1 MLLVDIKDQVAL
13 VTLNRP
19 DAMNA
24 LSRALRGEL
33 HETMKHQ
40 DAIEMLIVRR
50 DTAALPGL
58 WDRYVELSGYLTDA
72 GIP

>member
-1 MLLVDIKDQVAL
+1 
-13 VTLNRP
+13 
-19 DAMNA
+19 MNA
-24 LSRALRGEL
+24 LSRALRAEL
-33 HETMKHQ
+33 HEPLKHQ
-40 DAIEMLIVRR
+40 DGMEMLIVRR

>member
-24 LSRALRGEL
+24 LSRA
-33 HETMKHQ
+33 T
-40 DAIEMLIVRR
+40 
-50 DTAALPGL
+50 T
-58 WDRYVELSGYLTDA
+58 WW
-72 GIP
+72 

>member
-24 LSRALRGEL
+24 LSRAM
-33 HETMKHQ
+33 T
-40 DAIEMLIVRR
+40 
-50 DTAALPGL
+50 
-58 WDRYVELSGYLTDA
+58 WS
-72 GIP
+72 